1 MLAAGFEDGGKD
13 HETRDTGELQ
23 KQKKART
30 WLPIHTT
37 LLIKP

>member
-13 HETRDTGELQ
+13 RETRGAGELQ

-30 WLPIHTT
+30 WLPTHTT
-37 LLIKP
+37 LLTKP